1 MRSLIITS
9 IILVLFQ
16 FTVAQTIKNDSTGN
30 LQIVI
35 TGLQSDEGEVRLALC
50 DSREEF
56 ESNGNYY
63 LGLKLKIKKGK
74 AEHTI
79 SDLPYGEYAIK
90 LYHDENSDGELNSNF
105 LGFPTEDYGYSNN
118 ATSTFGP
125 VDYADTKFLFNQ
137 PKMTMTISID

>member
-1 MRSLIITS
+1 MRILIITS
-9 IILVLFQ
+9 IIFVLFQ
-16 FTVAQTIKNDSTGN
+16 FTVAQTIENDRNGN
-30 LQIVI
+30 LRIVI

-63 LGLKLKIKKGK
+63 LHLKLKIKEGI

-105 LGFPTEDYGYSNN
+105 LGIPTEDYGFSNN
-118 ATSTFGP
+118 VTSTFGP
-125 VDYADTKFLFNQ
+125 VDYADTKFLFEQ